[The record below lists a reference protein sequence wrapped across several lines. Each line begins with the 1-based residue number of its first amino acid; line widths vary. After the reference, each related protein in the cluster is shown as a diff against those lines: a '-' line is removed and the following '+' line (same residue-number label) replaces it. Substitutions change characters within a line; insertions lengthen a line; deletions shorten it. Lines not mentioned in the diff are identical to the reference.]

1 MGSFKVYYQGTDI
14 YPDVSVGHC
23 WVDGRAWGA
32 MDSLTI
38 DFGDTRNLWDRWHPE
53 VGDEIAVE
61 DGAARSGA
69 MYVSSVVP
77 QSSRFTVT
85 AYAAPQSARERRSKS
100 WERVHLSQLLAE
112 VADRHGMEYQTYG
125 VDDFEYAY
133 VEQDNE
139 SDLAFIDRRLTYEG
153 AGLIVYDGRLVA
165 YSGEWLEA
173 QGATGEL
180 VVDPG
185 VDYEFRD
192 DSARSYGGCTVTDG
206 TTSATW
212 SAGEGKT
219 LVRVVPERIGSV
231 GEAERWA
238 KGLLRA
244 ANREATRM
252 VIRTDSMMRG
262 YAAGSVVDLSAS
274 AAASWDGPA
283 VVSRIRH
290 DYYDTKAKV
299 WLTRPLGY

>member
-1 MGSFKVYYQGTDI
+1 MGSFKVLYKGVDI
-14 YPDVSVGHC
+14 YPKVSVGRC

-32 MDSLTI
+32 MDSLTM
-38 DFGDTRNLWDRWHPE
+38 DFGDTRNLWDRWNPQ

-61 DGAARSGA
+61 DGAARSGT

-85 AYAAPQSARERRSKS
+85 AYPAPQSARERRSKS
-100 WERVHLSQLLAE
+100 WERVRLWQLLGE
-112 VADRHGMEYQTYG
+112 VAQRHGLSYETYG
-125 VDDFEYAY
+125 VDDYEYAY

-139 SDLAFIDRRLTYEG
+139 SDLAFLDRRLTYEG

-165 YSGEWLEA
+165 YSGEWLES
-173 QGATGEL
+173 QGATGEIS
-180 VVDPG
+180 VTPG

-192 DSARSYGGCTVTDG
+192 DRARGYGSCTVTDG

-212 SAGEGKT
+212 SAGEGKE

-244 ANREATRM
+244 ANREAVTM
-252 VIRTDSMMRG
+252 TIRTDSMLRG
-262 YAAGSVVDLSAS
+262 YAAGSVVDLHAS
-274 AAASWDGPA
+274 AAASWDGSA

-290 DYYDTKAKV
+290 DYYDSRAKV
-299 WLTRPLGY
+299 WLTKPLGY